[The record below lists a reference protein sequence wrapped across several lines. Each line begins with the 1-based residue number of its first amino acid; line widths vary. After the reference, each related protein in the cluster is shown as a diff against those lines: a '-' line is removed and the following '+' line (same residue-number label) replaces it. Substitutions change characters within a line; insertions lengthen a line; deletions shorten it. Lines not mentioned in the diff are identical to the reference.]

1 RGPGPVDCRRWT
13 ILPALSR
20 LAGFPGR
27 IGPMLFKAMIR
38 MPGRLKAGLLG
49 AGLGAIII
57 VLVELLAVV
66 VNDEKFFGTQQSWI
80 ILAIAVIVCMWVQLR
95 AYDQQK
101 GRYASKDDD
110 PKRVPKDYRMVSDQT
125 DCRPGRAGAT
135 RRAYQTGVPA

>member
-1 RGPGPVDCRRWT
+1 
-13 ILPALSR
+13 
-20 LAGFPGR
+20 
-27 IGPMLFKAMIR
+27 

-80 ILAIAVIVCMWVQLR
+80 ILAIGVIVCMWVQLR

-110 PKRVPKDYRMVSDQT
+110 PKRVPKD
-125 DCRPGRAGAT
+125 
-135 RRAYQTGVPA
+135 